1 MSKIIGIDLG
11 TTNSCVAVL
20 EGGEPVVIPNAEGA
34 RTTPSVV
41 AFTKDGERLVGQ
53 IAKRQAVTNPDR
65 TIISIKREMGTDY
78 KVNIYGKTYSPQEIS
93 AMILTKLKAA
103 LVATMRFQP
112 LQSLFGRARANR
124 PDRAL
129 VRAEAAP
136 AAIIRLGAPPVRSLP
151 AARSPVASDVAV
163 SPACDGEGFARA
175 MALAHLDALRDLG
188 QPAYEMYARVAAQV
202 CGAPM
207 AAITLLDDTT
217 QWIQGSVGVPF
228 KYTPIELSFCRHAL
242 GSGGALTVIAD
253 TRDDARVAL
262 HPLVTG
268 APGVRFYAGAPLVQP
283 NG

>member
-1 MSKIIGIDLG
+1 M
-11 TTNSCVAVL
+11 
-20 EGGEPVVIPNAEGA
+20 
-34 RTTPSVV
+34 
-41 AFTKDGERLVGQ
+41 RL
-53 IAKRQAVTNPDR
+53 
-65 TIISIKREMGTDY
+65 
-78 KVNIYGKTYSPQEIS
+78 
-93 AMILTKLKAA
+93 
-103 LVATMRFQP
+103 QP

-124 PDRAL
+124 PDRAP
-129 VRAEAAP
+129 VHAQAAP

-151 AARSPVASDVAV
+151 AARLPVASDVAV
-163 SPACDGEGFARA
+163 SPACEGEGFARA

-188 QPAYEMYARVAAQV
+188 QPAYEMFARVAAQV

-283 NG
+283 NGQVIGTVCVTDVRPRQLTPAQAQSLRWLAGAAMRMLQLRAPTAAESHLLAPRLAA

>member
-1 MSKIIGIDLG
+1 M
-11 TTNSCVAVL
+11 
-20 EGGEPVVIPNAEGA
+20 
-34 RTTPSVV
+34 
-41 AFTKDGERLVGQ
+41 
-53 IAKRQAVTNPDR
+53 
-65 TIISIKREMGTDY
+65 
-78 KVNIYGKTYSPQEIS
+78 
-93 AMILTKLKAA
+93 
-103 LVATMRFQP
+103 
-112 LQSLFGRARANR
+112 
-124 PDRAL
+124 
-129 VRAEAAP
+129 
-136 AAIIRLGAPPVRSLP
+136 
-151 AARSPVASDVAV
+151 AV

-188 QPAYEMYARVAAQV
+188 QPAYEMFARVAAQV

-283 NG
+283 NGQVIGTVCVTDVRPRQLTPAQAQSLRWLAGAAMRMLQLRAPTAAESHLLAPRLAA